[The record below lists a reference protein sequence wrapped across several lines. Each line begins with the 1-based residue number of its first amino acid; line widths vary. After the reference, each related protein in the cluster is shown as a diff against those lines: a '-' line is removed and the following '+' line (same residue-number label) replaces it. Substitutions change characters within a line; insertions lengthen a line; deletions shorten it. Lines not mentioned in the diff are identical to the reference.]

1 MSKVYVTD
9 EAGAIREPLT
19 VAGLIEVL
27 SKMPQDAFVV
37 IDGYEW
43 GVGRVAAENVKQ
55 GVAVLDEEGTEF
67 DVVHL
72 DREDSPDQRSYGAR
86 LEIKDE

>member
-1 MSKVYVTD
+1 MTKMSDQFYIVTKAHEAIWPRGVLLFWGPDSNGYSTTLEHYVTD

-37 IDGYEW
+37 IDGYEL
-43 GVGRVAAENVKQ
+43 A
-55 GVAVLDEEGTEF
+55 
-67 DVVHL
+67 
-72 DREDSPDQRSYGAR
+72 SIPAR
-86 LEIKDE
+86 KL